1 MFWNSFILFFLNF
14 ILLNQ
19 KIQKRNFVLFH
30 FFSKDK
36 ITKNIK
42 IHVFP
47 FKFQSLYREKRKSK
61 KKKRSFQNY
70 LSLLPFYFLSLKKV
84 LNSSYFVFSSKKSSN
99 PFYSAFSLVM
109 TFIFFILFY
118 LSKTIFEPFISF
130 SKTILISFWFH
141 FISRKWF

>member
-1 MFWNSFILFFLNF
+1 MKFFYTFFFNF

-47 FKFQSLYREKRKSK
+47 FNLSIERREKVK

-99 PFYSAFSLVM
+99 PFYSAFSLEM
-109 TFIFFILFY
+109 TFISFILFY